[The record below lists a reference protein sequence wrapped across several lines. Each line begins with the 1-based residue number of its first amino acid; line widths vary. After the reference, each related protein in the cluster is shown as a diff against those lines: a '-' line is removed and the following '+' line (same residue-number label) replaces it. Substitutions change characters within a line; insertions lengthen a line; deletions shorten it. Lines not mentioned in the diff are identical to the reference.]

1 MGMAGSFEERRSGRD
16 RRRSRARAEET
27 PRVRGADRRQF
38 PPPEDPAR
46 VTEAESE
53 LRAAIDA
60 YKLER
65 GLVRIS
71 VSELLG
77 VMETLGYRQA

>member
-1 MGMAGSFEERRSGRD
+1 MAGSFEEHRSGRD
-16 RRRSRARAEET
+16 RRRSRARPATAE
-27 PRVRGADRRQF
+27 RVRGADRRQF

-46 VTEAESE
+46 ATEAESE

>member
-1 MGMAGSFEERRSGRD
+1 MAGSFEERRSGRD
-16 RRRSRARAEET
+16 RRRSRGRVEET

-46 VTEAESE
+46 ASEAESE

-60 YKLER
+60 HKLER
-65 GLVRIS
+65 GLTRIS
-71 VSELLG
+71 VAELLG
-77 VMETLGYRQA
+77 IMETLGYRQA

>member
-1 MGMAGSFEERRSGRD
+1 MAGSYEERRSGRD
-16 RRRSRARAEET
+16 RRRSRGQAEET
-27 PRVRGADRRQF
+27 TRVRGADRRQF

-46 VTEAESE
+46 VTEGESE

-60 YKLER
+60 HKLER
-65 GLVRIS
+65 GLTRIS

-77 VMETLGYRQA
+77 VMETLGYRRA

>member
-1 MGMAGSFEERRSGRD
+1 MAGSFEERRSGRD
-16 RRRSRARAEET
+16 RRRSRGRAEET

-60 YKLER
+60 HKLER
-65 GLVRIS
+65 GLTRIS
-71 VSELLG
+71 VAALLG

>member
-1 MGMAGSFEERRSGRD
+1 MAGSFEERRSGRD

>member
-1 MGMAGSFEERRSGRD
+1 MAGSYEERRSGRD
-16 RRRSRARAEET
+16 RRRSRGRAEET

-46 VTEAESE
+46 VTESESA

-60 YKLER
+60 HKLER
-65 GLVRIS
+65 GLTRIS

-77 VMETLGYRQA
+77 VMETLGYRRA

>member
-1 MGMAGSFEERRSGRD
+1 MAGSIKERRSGRD
-16 RRRSRARAEET
+16 RRGSRGCVEET
-27 PRVRGADRRQF
+27 PHVRGAERRQF

-46 VTEAESE
+46 VSEPESE

-65 GLVRIS
+65 GLTRIS
-71 VSELLG
+71 VTELLG
-77 VMETLGYRQA
+77 VMETLGYHQA

>member
-1 MGMAGSFEERRSGRD
+1 MAGSFEERRSGRD
-16 RRRSRARAEET
+16 RRRSHGRAEET

-60 YKLER
+60 HKLER
-65 GLVRIS
+65 GLTRIS
-71 VSELLG
+71 VAALLG
-77 VMETLGYRQA
+77 VIETLGYRRA

>member
-1 MGMAGSFEERRSGRD
+1 MAGSFDERRSGRD
-16 RRRSRARAEET
+16 RRRSQARPATAERE
-27 PRVRGADRRQF
+27 RGAERRQF

-46 VTEAESE
+46 VAEAESE

-65 GLVRIS
+65 GLTRIS
-71 VSELLG
+71 VTELLG

>member
-1 MGMAGSFEERRSGRD
+1 MAGSFEERRSGRD
-16 RRRSRARAEET
+16 RRRWRGRAGEA

-38 PPPEDPAR
+38 PPPEYPAR
-46 VTEAESE
+46 VSEAESK

-65 GLVRIS
+65 GLARIS
-71 VSELLG
+71 IAELLG
-77 VMETLGYRQA
+77 VLETLGYRRA

>member
-1 MGMAGSFEERRSGRD
+1 MAGSFEERRSGRD
-16 RRRSRARAEET
+16 RRRSRGRAKET

-38 PPPEDPAR
+38 PPPDDPAR

-53 LRAAIDA
+53 LRAAVDA

-65 GLVRIS
+65 GLTRIS
-71 VSELLG
+71 VAALLG

>member
-1 MGMAGSFEERRSGRD
+1 MAGSFEERRSGRD
-16 RRRSRARAEET
+16 RRRTRGQAEEA
-27 PRVRGADRRQF
+27 PRMRGAERRQF

-65 GLVRIS
+65 GLTPERILKES
-71 VSELLG
+71 HHAAPG
-77 VMETLGYRQA
+77 R

>member
-1 MGMAGSFEERRSGRD
+1 MAGSFEERRSGRD
-16 RRRSRARAEET
+16 RRRSRGRAEET

-46 VTEAESE
+46 VAEPESE

-65 GLVRIS
+65 GLTRIS
-71 VSELLG
+71 VAALLG

>member
-1 MGMAGSFEERRSGRD
+1 MAGSYEERRSGRD
-16 RRRSRARAEET
+16 RRRSRGRVEET

-46 VTEAESE
+46 VAEAESE

-60 YKLER
+60 HKLER
-65 GLVRIS
+65 GLTRIS
-71 VSELLG
+71 VTELLG

>member
-1 MGMAGSFEERRSGRD
+1 MRRV
-16 RRRSRARAEET
+16 AE
-27 PRVRGADRRQF
+27 P
-38 PPPEDPAR
+38 
-46 VTEAESE
+46 ESE

-65 GLVRIS
+65 GLPRIS

>member
-1 MGMAGSFEERRSGRD
+1 MAGSFEERRSSRD
-16 RRRSRARAEET
+16 RRRSRARPATAERE
-27 PRVRGADRRQF
+27 RGADRRQF
-38 PPPEDPAR
+38 PPPVDPAC
-46 VTEAESE
+46 VAEPESE

-65 GLVRIS
+65 GLTRIS
-71 VSELLG
+71 VAALLG